1 MNQKPNVVS
10 PSILIV
16 DDDLVA
22 SELYVTILG
31 AYDMKNTLVCDDS
44 RQVMDV
50 LGGNQVSVLLL
61 DLNMPYVSG
70 QELLPEI
77 ISQFPEIPVIVL
89 TGEDR
94 VDTAVECMKIG
105 AFDYM
110 TKPVDENRLITAVNH
125 ALKIRELQDEVHIL
139 STGDGLHKLKNPDAF
154 AEIVSVS
161 PQMKKLF
168 RYMEA
173 VAESPKAVLITGE
186 SGTGKELVARVIHR
200 LSQKSGAFVPVNVSG
215 LDDTM
220 FSDTLFGHRRG
231 AFTGADTNR
240 PGLIEQA
247 AGGTLFLDEIGDME
261 MGPQVKLLRLLQE
274 REYYPLG
281 VDLPQRSNARIIAA
295 TNADLNVR
303 QREGRF
309 RKDLYYRLMAHHVHL
324 PPLRQRADDIPSLV
338 DHFLDETAATLNKK
352 RPTVPK
358 ELYTLLVNYHFPGN
372 IRELQS
378 MIYDAM
384 SRHEG
389 GILSLSVF
397 RNYIAEQSDSSSAE
411 SAGFQLGAEQP
422 LAWSGRFPTLKEVE
436 EFLVAEALEKS
447 SGNQSIAARML
458 GVAQSTLSRKLKNG

>member
-1 MNQKPNVVS
+1 MTQKPNAAS

-31 AYDMKNTLVCDDS
+31 AYDMTNTLVCEDS
-44 RQVMDV
+44 RQVMEV
-50 LGGNQVSVLLL
+50 LRGNQVSVLLL

-77 ISQFPEIPVIVL
+77 IAGFPEIPVIVL

-154 AEIVSVS
+154 DEIVSVS

-200 LSQKSGAFVPVNVSG
+200 LSRKSGTFVPVNVSG

-231 AFTGADTNR
+231 AFTGADANR

-295 TNADLNVR
+295 TNADLNGR

-324 PPLRQRADDIPSLV
+324 PPLRQRTEDVPALV
-338 DHFLDETAATLNKK
+338 NHFLDETAATLNKK

-397 RNYIAEQSDSSSAE
+397 RNYIAEQSDSNSSDG
-411 SAGFQLGAEQP
+411 SGFQLGAEQP

-436 EFLVAEALEKS
+436 DFLVAEALEKS